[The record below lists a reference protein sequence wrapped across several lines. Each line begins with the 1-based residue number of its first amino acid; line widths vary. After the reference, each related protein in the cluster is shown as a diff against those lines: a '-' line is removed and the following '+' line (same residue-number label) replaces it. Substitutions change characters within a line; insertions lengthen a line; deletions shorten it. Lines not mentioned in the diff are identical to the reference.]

1 MLANLFIL
9 FLLQISILILLN
21 KFAYKLDFL
30 DYPNKRKT
38 HIQPTPYVGGLTIGI
53 SYLFITYLIN
63 IESFFIDLIIF
74 YGILISLV
82 GIIDDKFDINPIS
95 KLILQSIPV
104 CILISK
110 GLYLNDIGEYEI
122 IGKIYLG
129 NYNLIFTFLCSLLII
144 NAFNYLD
151 GVDGLLSSIFIN
163 ICSSF
168 MILCYLFDELYMSQL
183 FIYFI
188 FPVFIFFL
196 FNISFLKLPKIF
208 LGDSG
213 STLLGFLTGF
223 LMIFLYSKLN
233 INPSLLIWPVGLII
247 YDFLS
252 TNILRILKKKNVF
265 SSGTDHIH
273 YQISKKF
280 NLNVF
285 KLNLLMNI
293 LNYLITLLGIV
304 IYFSLGSFFSL
315 IGFIL
320 LFFLYLCYKLYLVNK
335 ISL

>member
-1 MLANLFIL
+1 MIYF
-9 FLLQISILILLN
+9 
-21 KFAYKLDFL
+21 
-30 DYPNKRKT
+30 
-38 HIQPTPYVGGLTIGI
+38 
-53 SYLFITYLIN
+53 
-63 IESFFIDLIIF
+63 ESFFINLIIF
-74 YGILISLV
+74 YGILISLI

-168 MILCYLFDELYMSQL
+168 MILCYLFGELYMSQL

-233 INPSLLIWPVGLII
+233 IDPSVLIWPVGLII

-273 YQISKKF
+273 HQISKKF

-293 LNYLITLLGIV
+293 LNYLII
-304 IYFSLGSFFSL
+304 
-315 IGFIL
+315 
-320 LFFLYLCYKLYLVNK
+320 
-335 ISL
+335 